1 MGWRCKPNYT
11 LIDNINGVDCKENSN
26 DCYNEIKTYFSSN
39 PSEIEKNCQTF
50 YYAAKKDLE
59 LEQSTVRISICNNEI
74 EEADDEVC
82 GDLKTQVEEIKA
94 ANPDKACSAFGLGPV
109 SGGNE
114 QPPTCSEEEDDATT
128 STNISSSAYRIRV
141 IGLLLV
147 FVSRTADLLAAV

>member
-1 MGWRCKPNYT
+1 M
-11 LIDNINGVDCKENSN
+11 
-26 DCYNEIKTYFSSN
+26 
-39 PSEIEKNCQTF
+39 
-50 YYAAKKDLE
+50 
-59 LEQSTVRISICNNEI
+59 EQSTVRISICNNEI

-128 STNISSSAYRIRV
+128 STNILSSAYRIRV

-147 FVSRTADLLAAV
+147 VFVSRTADLLAAV